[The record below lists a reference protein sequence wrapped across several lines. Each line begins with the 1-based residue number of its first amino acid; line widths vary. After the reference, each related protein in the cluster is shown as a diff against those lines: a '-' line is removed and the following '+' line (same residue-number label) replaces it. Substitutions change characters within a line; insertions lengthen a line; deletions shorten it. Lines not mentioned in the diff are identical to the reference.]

1 MTDSA
6 KARRDN
12 ARARVAAQR
21 AAARRAEIRNRVLIT
36 GGSILVVVIV
46 VVAFIVFKANQ
57 KPAGSTG
64 SGSGSST
71 SATGTVL
78 PPAVMRDVASVPA
91 AVLNTVG
98 PGSVP
103 KLVATP
109 VANISGAPL
118 TANGKPE
125 MLYIGAEFCPYC
137 AAMRWSMAIAL
148 SKFGTLSNVHGIHS
162 SPTDA
167 DPNTP
172 TLTFYKS
179 RYSSP
184 YLVFTPVE
192 NENVDHALLQKPTAA
207 QEQVWAKYDANSYPF
222 IDVGGKYMITIIYD
236 PAVLA
241 GKTWSQIAAA
251 LHDPASP
258 IAQGAVGAANYLTAA
273 ICKTTGNT
281 PASACGLSAV
291 KALESKI

>member
-6 KARRDN
+6 KTRREA

-21 AAARRAEIRNRVLIT
+21 AAARRAEIRNRILIT
-36 GGSILVVVIV
+36 SGSILVVVVV
-46 VVAFIVFKANQ
+46 VVAFIVFKATQ
-57 KPAGSTG
+57 KPASST
-64 SGSGSST
+64 GSGSST
-71 SATGTVL
+71 SATRPAL
-78 PPAVMRDVASVPA
+78 PAAVMRDIASVPA
-91 AVLNTVG
+91 ATLNAVG

-109 VANISGAPL
+109 VTNINGVPL

-148 SKFGTLSNVHGIHS
+148 SKFGTLSGVHGIHS
-162 SPTDA
+162 SSTDA
-167 DPNTP
+167 DPNTA

-179 RYSSP
+179 TYTSK

-192 NENVDHALLQKPTAA
+192 NENRDHAPLQQPTPA
-207 QEQVWAKYDANSYPF
+207 QLQLWNKYDANSYPF

-258 IAQGAVGAANYLTAA
+258 IAQGAVGAANYLIAA
-273 ICKTTGNT
+273 MCQATGHT
-281 PASACGLSAV
+281 PASVCGLPAIKS
-291 KALESKI
+291 LESKI